1 MRVIPESL
9 VDKCLSVF
17 TGDQGRQ
24 LSLLSGLPS
33 VETLVNLPLLSTR
46 FPFPLKGKILYLKET
61 VEGEGQTP

>member
-1 MRVIPESL
+1 MRVIHESL

-24 LSLLSGLPS
+24 LSLLSGLS
-33 VETLVNLPLLSTR
+33 SADTVNLPLLSTR

>member
-1 MRVIPESL
+1 MRVIHESL
-9 VDKCLSVF
+9 VNKCLSVF

-33 VETLVNLPLLSTR
+33 ADTVNQPLLSTQ